1 MGFGEKIL
9 NKEKKEGEEGMKK
22 AFDFYVTLSLAETAE
37 KLKEGLHGKIVKA
50 EILDEYQ
57 RTLPDGKEIRL
68 MVFQKYAFMSNDR
81 PILTVLLDELDG
93 KTKVHLYGASGVG
106 GALGIDWMEDGAEFA
121 QKAQNVLKEYKV
133 EESVS

>member
-1 MGFGEKIL
+1 
-9 NKEKKEGEEGMKK
+9 MKK
-22 AFDFYVTLSLAETAE
+22 TFDFYVTLSLAETAE

-57 RTLPDGKEIRL
+57 WTLPDGKEIRL
-68 MVFQKYAFMSNDR
+68 MVFQKYAFLSNDR